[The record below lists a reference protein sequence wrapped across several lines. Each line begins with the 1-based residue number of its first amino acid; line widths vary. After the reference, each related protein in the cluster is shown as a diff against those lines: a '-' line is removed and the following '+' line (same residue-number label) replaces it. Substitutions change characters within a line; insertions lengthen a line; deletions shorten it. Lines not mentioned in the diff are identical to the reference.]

1 MRPRVEDNI
10 EDNFE
15 DKESKIQLAKELFAG

>member
-15 DKESKIQLAKELFAG
+15 DKEPKIQLAKELFAG